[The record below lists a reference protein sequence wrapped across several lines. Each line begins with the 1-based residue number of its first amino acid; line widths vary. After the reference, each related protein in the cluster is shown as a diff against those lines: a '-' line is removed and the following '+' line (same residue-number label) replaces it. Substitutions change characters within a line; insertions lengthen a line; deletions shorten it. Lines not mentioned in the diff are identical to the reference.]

1 MTLFDTEDNEETGHF
16 SQIRRIKSQKSEGRC
31 LSKTDGILKRA
42 YIKRD
47 ISVGNDSCCIPEHL
61 KDLYVI
67 TVATKGQQESKV
79 IAYLLNK
86 RSFNDEE
93 HVMGSNQAEGPIV
106 RTEQESENLRTVK
119 TRAQYRKDLSTN
131 LVIEEEKEVQCRK
144 WNKKEKW
151 VPWAGNYKM
160 VKLQQ
165 LQEEDEYIG
174 PIMKAKQ
181 ENKKQSS
188 AAITALS
195 PATRQYWLLW
205 DVLEVQDGV
214 PMLYLHLAL
223 EYHPAL
229 TISTNN

>member
-1 MTLFDTEDNEETGHF
+1 MMGYVSATNRLGPKQTEDLNLEET
-16 SQIRRIKSQKSEGRC
+16 
-31 LSKTDGILKRA
+31 T
-42 YIKRD
+42 
-47 ISVGNDSCCIPEHL
+47 NDPM
-61 KDLYVI
+61 
-67 TVATKGQQESKV
+67 
-79 IAYLLNK
+79 IADR

-119 TRAQYRKDLSTN
+119 TRAQYGKDLSTK

-144 WNKKEKW
+144 GNKTDKL
-151 VPWAGNYKM
+151 VPWAGNYNM

-165 LQEEDEYIG
+165 LQEEDEDIG

-181 ENKKQSS
+181 ENKQQSS

-195 PATRQYWLLW
+195 PSTRHYWLLW

-214 PMLYLHLAL
+214 LFNFKKFIRKDGTGEHLQFIV
-223 EYHPAL
+223 P
-229 TISTNN
+229 